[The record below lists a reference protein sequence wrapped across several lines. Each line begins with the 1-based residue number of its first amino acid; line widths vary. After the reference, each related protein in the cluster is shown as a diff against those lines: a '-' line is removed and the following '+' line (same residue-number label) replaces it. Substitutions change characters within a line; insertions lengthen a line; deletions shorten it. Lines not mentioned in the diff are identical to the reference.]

1 MHTLAVIT
9 DEAENRLIN
18 ALIGFV
24 VALTWWLRAQPKFR
38 SARRRALRRIRNR
51 RRKRKEKASAND
63 DEYPPS
69 QPSLG
74 ERAPHSPHEG
84 TDSKA

>member
-1 MHTLAVIT
+1 MPLTHTFAMLT

-18 ALIGFV
+18 ALIGLV

-38 SARRRALRRIRNR
+38 SARRRALRRIRDR

-63 DEYPPS
+63 DEDHS
-69 QPSLG
+69 G
-74 ERAPHSPHEG
+74 EP
-84 TDSKA
+84 

>member
-18 ALIGFV
+18 ALIGLV

-38 SARRRALRRIRNR
+38 SARRRALRRLRDK
-51 RRKRKEKASAND
+51 RKRKEKASAD
-63 DEYPPS
+63 TDEDHS
-69 QPSLG
+69 GQP
-74 ERAPHSPHEG
+74 
-84 TDSKA
+84 

>member
-1 MHTLAVIT
+1 MIHNLAVIT

-18 ALIGFV
+18 ALIGLA

-38 SARRRALRRIRNR
+38 SARRRALRRIRDR

-63 DEYPPS
+63 DEDHS
-69 QPSLG
+69 G
-74 ERAPHSPHEG
+74 EP
-84 TDSKA
+84 

>member
-18 ALIGFV
+18 ALIGLV

-38 SARRRALRRIRNR
+38 TARRRALRCRALRRRALRRIRDR
-51 RRKRKEKASAND
+51 PR
-63 DEYPPS
+63 
-69 QPSLG
+69 G
-74 ERAPHSPHEG
+74 APVLCAHG
-84 TDSKA
+84 TP